1 MAYRD
6 IEKRRAWFRRRYQKR
21 HEWELQRAARYR
33 QSNRRLIRKRQRA
46 WTRKKVAEDPS
57 YRVRFALQTD
67 WKRRCRRKGV
77 FHSEPFL
84 ELLGM
89 PWEQFARRLER
100 QFKHRGWDWSEY
112 GSEWTIDHRLPCCSF
127 DLRKAED
134 RAMCC
139 HFSNLR
145 PLSVEENRRKN
156 GSYSKAEL
164 RCYKTQ
170 WRLTFGRQPR
180 QALLFKQSRSERKP
194 ICPF

>member
-21 HEWELQRAARYR
+21 HEWELERAHKYR
-33 QSNRRLIRKRQRA
+33 QSHRRLVRKRRRE
-46 WTRKKVAEDPS
+46 WMRRKLLEDPT
-57 YRVRFALQTD
+57 RRCRIALQVD

-84 ELLGM
+84 ALLAM

-100 QFKHRGWDWSEY
+100 QFKRRGWDWSDY
-112 GSEWTIDHRLPCCSF
+112 GSEFTIDHRLPCCAF
-127 DLRKAED
+127 DLHKAEQ
-134 RAMCC
+134 RAMCS
-139 HFSNLR
+139 HWSNLQV
-145 PLSVEENRRKN
+145 LSLDENRRKN
-156 GSYSKAEL
+156 GNYSKPEL

-170 WRLTFGRQPR
+170 WRFTFGRKHR
-180 QALLFKQSRSERKP
+180 QTLLFKESRAECKP